1 MLTTAARSVT
11 RAWMR
16 FWFEPSTPTNL
27 AVSRIV
33 LYGPLTVFYALQD
46 FSIWG
51 SVSPALLQP
60 IWLFSTFH
68 LPVFSSPIL
77 EVMEIVWKVS
87 LATAAIGLFTNLSCL
102 VSAVLGV
109 YLLGLPHNFGQTYH
123 FDAAILFAFGVL
135 AFSRCGDAWSIDA
148 LRRAARRPERAHLVP
163 QSSEYTWPIRLMW
176 VTISL
181 IFCAAG
187 IAKLWTSGLEWVTS
201 NQMAILLQRVQY
213 HISDADPV
221 TNWGSYIA
229 PVPWMARAVAAATI
243 VVETLYPL
251 ALLRTPLRP
260 VIVIAGIGLVVG
272 IRLLMG
278 PTFEHFL
285 LVNGFWMPWDRIGA
299 KLRLHLR
306 SRRPVTVVYDGRC
319 GLCRPTI
326 AILHRLDLLGRTRAL
341 DLWTEW
347 DVVQQLAPSLTR
359 PDALHDMH
367 AIRDGRLTRGFDA
380 YREIAK
386 SLPLGWVVLPLL
398 YLPPVARLGRRW
410 YRITADRRHGTS
422 CPVVTD
428 PVHV

>member
-1 MLTTAARSVT
+1 
-11 RAWMR
+11 
-16 FWFEPSTPTNL
+16 
-27 AVSRIV
+27 
-33 LYGPLTVFYALQD
+33 
-46 FSIWG
+46 
-51 SVSPALLQP
+51 
-60 IWLFSTFH
+60 
-68 LPVFSSPIL
+68 
-77 EVMEIVWKVS
+77 
-87 LATAAIGLFTNLSCL
+87 
-102 VSAVLGV
+102 
-109 YLLGLPHNFGQTYH
+109 
-123 FDAAILFAFGVL
+123 
-135 AFSRCGDAWSIDA
+135 
-148 LRRAARRPERAHLVP
+148 
-163 QSSEYTWPIRLMW
+163 
-176 VTISL
+176 
-181 IFCAAG
+181 
-187 IAKLWTSGLEWVTS
+187 
-201 NQMAILLQRVQY
+201 
-213 HISDADPV
+213 
-221 TNWGSYIA
+221 
-229 PVPWMARAVAAATI
+229 MARAVAAATI

-326 AILHRLDLLGRTRAL
+326 AILRRLDLLGRTRAL